1 MAESSLN
8 PAQELAE
15 IVSNLR
21 KHLIIGREMGLEP
34 PRFSDSTVSY
44 LNKRPGG
51 LQTLEKLREH
61 IGNCQRCGLS
71 QGRHH
76 LVFGEGPPKARLVF
90 IGEAPGRDEDL
101 AGRPFV
107 GEAGKLLTRIIEN
120 GMGLTRDQVYI
131 CNVIKCRPPDNR
143 DPNEEEI
150 DTCFPFLRNQLRLIK
165 PEVIC
170 TLGRIAAQTLVDKRF
185 KITEQRGKWHSF
197 MEIPLMPTFHPAYLL
212 RYPDAKKQVWQ
223 DIQEVMK
230 KLGLEVSKNA

>member
-1 MAESSLN
+1 MN

-15 IVSNLR
+15 IVSNLKR
-21 KHLIIGREMGLEP
+21 HLIIGREMGLEP
-34 PRFSDSTVSY
+34 LRISDRTVNY
-44 LNKRPGG
+44 LINRPSS

-76 LVFGEGPPKARLVF
+76 LVFGEGAPQARLVF
-90 IGEAPGRDEDL
+90 VGEAPGRDEDL

-143 DPNEEEI
+143 DPNEDEI
-150 DTCFPFLRNQLRLIK
+150 DTCFPFLRNQIRLIR
-165 PEVIC
+165 PDVIC
-170 TLGRIAAQTLVDKRF
+170 TLGRIAAQTLLDKSF
-185 KITEQRGKWHSF
+185 KITEQRGKWRSF

-212 RYPDAKKQVWQ
+212 RYPEAKRQVWQ

-230 KLGLEVSKNA
+230 KLGLEVNKNA

>member
-34 PRFSDSTVSY
+34 PRFSDSTVNY
-44 LNKRPGG
+44 LNKRPGS

-61 IGNCQRCGLS
+61 IGDCQRCGLS

-76 LVFGEGPPKARLVF
+76 LVFGEGAPQARLVF
-90 IGEAPGRDEDL
+90 VGEAPGRDEDL

-107 GEAGKLLTRIIEN
+107 GEAGKLLTKIIEN
-120 GMGLTRDQVYI
+120 GMGLARDQVYI

-150 DTCFPFLRNQLRLIK
+150 ETCFPFLRNQIRLIK

-170 TLGRIAAQTLVDKRF
+170 TLGRIAAQTLIDRSF
-185 KITEQRGKWHSF
+185 KITEQRGKWRSF

-212 RYPDAKKQVWQ
+212 RYPDAKRQVWQ

>member
-1 MAESSLN
+1 M
-8 PAQELAE
+8 PIFLA
-15 IVSNLR
+15 
-21 KHLIIGREMGLEP
+21 
-34 PRFSDSTVSY
+34 D
-44 LNKRPGG
+44 
-51 LQTLEKLREH
+51 
-61 IGNCQRCGLS
+61 
-71 QGRHH
+71 
-76 LVFGEGPPKARLVF
+76 
-90 IGEAPGRDEDL
+90 PGRDEDL

-230 KLGLEVSKNA
+230 KLGLEVNKNA

>member
-1 MAESSLN
+1 MN

-34 PRFSDSTVSY
+34 PRFSDSTVNY
-44 LNKRPGG
+44 LNKRPAS

-76 LVFGEGPPKARLVF
+76 LVFGEGASQARLVF
-90 IGEAPGRDEDL
+90 VGEAPGRDEDL

-230 KLGLEVSKNA
+230 KLGLEVNKNA

>member
-1 MAESSLN
+1 MN

-15 IVSNLR
+15 IVGNLR
-21 KHLIIGREMGLEP
+21 KHLINGREMGLEP
-34 PRFSDSTVSY
+34 PRFSDSTVNY
-44 LNKRPGG
+44 LNKRPGSI
-51 LQTLEKLREH
+51 QTLEKLREH

-76 LVFGEGPPKARLVF
+76 LVFGEGTPQARLVF
-90 IGEAPGRDEDL
+90 VGEAPGRDEDL

-150 DTCFPFLRNQLRLIK
+150 EICFPFLRNQIRLIK

-170 TLGRIAAQTLVDKRF
+170 TLGRIAAQTLIDKSFR
-185 KITEQRGKWHSF
+185 ITEQRGKWRSF

-212 RYPDAKKQVWQ
+212 RYPDAKRQVWQ